1 MPEIRKRRAKESYK
15 TYINRVCKQV
25 HPSMRI
31 SKRGMADLNSFC
43 TDTFQQIAEEAGRL
57 VRWTSDTP
65 WRATFVVGLLVGGGL
80 LMAVAPEVIQEPATR
95 SLPLVGGAGLLVG
108 VGTRLA
114 NGCTSGHGVCGLSRR
129 SMRSLVATLS
139 FMATGFIT
147 ASLFGLLQGG
157 A

>member
-1 MPEIRKRRAKESYK
+1 MTES
-15 TYINRVCKQV
+15 ILMAIAGGALIGLSASALLLLNGRVSGICGIV
-25 HPSMRI
+25 DGLLI
-31 SKRGMADLNSFC
+31 
-43 TDTFQQIAEEAGRL
+43 
-57 VRWTSDTP
+57 RWTSDTP

-139 FMATGFIT
+139 FMATGFLT
-147 ASLFGLLQGG
+147 ATLFGLLQGG